1 MEDKVEKGNKEIKDT
16 MEQRG
21 LKKKKKSFFPIHVSQ
36 NFLNTSEPLFFKF
49 YTNICNNAG

>member
-21 LKKKKKSFFPIHVSQ
+21 LKKKKRVFSRFTFHKIF
-36 NFLNTSEPLFFKF
+36 
-49 YTNICNNAG
+49 

>member
-21 LKKKKKSFFPIHVSQ
+21 LKKKKKEFFPDSR
-36 NFLNTSEPLFFKF
+36 FTKF
-49 YTNICNNAG
+49 SKYF